1 MLDRMHARR
10 GTQHVLGLVFGFC
23 FGFLLQKGG
32 VTRYEVIMGQLLLED
47 FTVLKIIFTAVATG
61 MVGVYAMRAAGWV
74 TLHKKPGSLGA
85 SVPGPLIFG
94 VGFGLL
100 GYCPGTAVGAVGHG
114 ALDAL
119 VGGVVG
125 ITLGA
130 GLYAAAFPW
139 LERRVL
145 DVGDFGDRTLVDVLR
160 PRSAW
165 LVVAP
170 MAAVIVAGLWVLER
184 SGL

>member
-1 MLDRMHARR
+1 MFETTRQRSGARLVVGLML
-10 GTQHVLGLVFGFC
+10 GFC
-23 FGFLLQKGG
+23 FGFLLQKGQ
-32 VTRYEVIMGQLLLED
+32 VCDYDEILGQLLLQD
-47 FTVLKIIFTAVATG
+47 FTVLKIIFTAIAVG

-74 TLHKKPGSLGA
+74 SLHKKSGSLGV

-100 GYCPGTAVGAVGHG
+100 GYCPGTGVGAVGHG

-130 GLYAAAFPW
+130 GLYAAAYPW
-139 LERRVL
+139 LERHVL
-145 DVGDFGDRTLVDVLR
+145 HVGDFGDRTLIDVLGTAR
-160 PRSAW
+160 PW
-165 LVVAP
+165 LVIVPTVA
-170 MAAVIVAGLWVLER
+170 AIVLGLWLLER
-184 SGL
+184 YGL

>member
-1 MLDRMHARR
+1 MLDRIRGSRR
-10 GTQHVLGLVFGFC
+10 SQPVLGLVFGFC

-32 VTRYEVIMGQLLLED
+32 VCRYEIIMRQLLLED
-47 FTVLKIIFTAVATG
+47 FTVLKIIFTAVITG
-61 MVGVYAMRAAGWV
+61 MVGVYAMRGAGWV

-85 SVPGPLIFG
+85 SVPGPLVFG

-125 ITLGA
+125 IMTGA

-139 LERRVL
+139 LRERIL
-145 DVGDFGDRTLVDVLR
+145 DVGDFGDRTLIDVLR
-160 PRSAW
+160 PRSSW
-165 LVVAP
+165 MVIAP
-170 MAAVIVAGLWVLER
+170 TVTIIIAGLWVLER